1 MLSLKVRNTSE
12 LDIDITPLLD
22 VVFILLIFFIIASA
36 FAVRGL
42 DMDVPEAR
50 TSAALSGRIIEI
62 RLDEQGNIYGEDVL
76 LHRDELKMFL
86 FRSAE
91 SFKERPG
98 KLVLKAHPQAPVEAL
113 VFIVDS
119 VRLQG
124 GERLMIMT
132 SEPHDSGSSTSNQP

>member
-12 LDIDITPLLD
+12 VDLDITPLLD

-50 TSAALSGRIIEI
+50 SSAALSGRIVEL
-62 RLDEQGNIYGEDVL
+62 RLDADGTIYGEDVL
-76 LHRDELKMFL
+76 LQREELKMFL

-98 KLVLKAHPQAPVEAL
+98 KLVLKAHPQAPVESL

-132 SEPHDSGSSTSNQP
+132 ADPHDQSTSKK

>member
-1 MLSLKVRNTSE
+1 MLSLKVRNTTE
-12 LDIDITPLLD
+12 LDLDITPLLD

-50 TSAALSGRIIEI
+50 TSAALSGRIVEL
-62 RLDEQGNIYGEDVL
+62 RLDEHGTIYGEDVL
-76 LHRDELKMFL
+76 LQRDELKMFL
-86 FRSAE
+86 FRCAE

-98 KLVLKAHPQAPVEAL
+98 KLVLKAHPKAPVEAL

-132 SEPHDSGSSTSNQP
+132 SEAHDEAPSHE